1 MNKSIILFDMDGVLL
16 EQNGYH
22 TALIAAV
29 KRIGAALGMP
39 NAAITPAEIGRFE
52 AMSVT
57 NEWDSQSICTAL
69 MLIDLWKL
77 DGSIR
82 YSGVTPRTPIVTEDA
97 PDISAFLDRFTEIGD
112 NPGPRAYQILTK
124 ENPWLSADQREYLE
138 LILFHTRD
146 IYTSPLLPA
155 YQETVLGS
163 EVFQRHYGLTPQ
175 LNTVSYLLTHDT
187 RVMTDSKL
195 ADFQAWLAQPD
206 HKAGILTNR
215 PCKTPP
221 GYQGSPEAEI
231 GAQFVGLPGL
241 PLMGSGSLAW
251 FADTQLHVEDHLLFK
266 PHPLHALG
274 LLQLILGQSVED
286 SLRIAND
293 LLEGR
298 GNRADWE
305 ALDGARVT
313 VIEDTFKGLACGLAS
328 QKALAKIN
336 ISIHL
341 QLIGISNHP
350 QKRESLARYTTWIV
364 DDLNSISWDGI

>member
-1 MNKSIILFDMDGVLL
+1 MSKSIILFDMDGVLL
-16 EQNGYH
+16 KQVGYH

-39 NAAITPAEIGRFE
+39 NAVITPGEIGRFE

-57 NEWDSQSICTAL
+57 NEWDSQSICAAL

-82 YSGVTPRTPIVTEDA
+82 YDRITPRNPIVTEGA

-112 NPGPRAYQILTK
+112 DPGPRAYEILAG
-124 ENPWLSADQREYLE
+124 ENPWLDAAQREYLE
-138 LILFHTRD
+138 VILFNTRD
-146 IYTSPLLPA
+146 IYKSPLLPA

-163 EVFQRHYGLTPQ
+163 KVFQQHYGLTPR
-175 LNTVSYLLTHDT
+175 LNAESFLMTQDT

-195 ADFQAWLAQPD
+195 AELQDWLHMPEHQ
-206 HKAGILTNR
+206 AGILTNR

-221 GYQGSPEAEI
+221 GYLSSPEAEI
-231 GAQFVGLPGL
+231 GAQFVGLPDL
-241 PLMGSGSLAW
+241 PLMGSGTLAW
-251 FADTQLHVEDHLLFK
+251 FAETQLHVADHLLFK

-274 LLQLILGQSVED
+274 LLQLILGQTVED
-286 SLRIAND
+286 ALRISND
-293 LLEGR
+293 LLEGH
-298 GNRADWE
+298 GERAAWE

-328 QKALAKIN
+328 QKALAEID
-336 ISIHL
+336 IPIHL
-341 QLIGISNHP
+341 QLIGISKHP
-350 QKRESLARYTTWIV
+350 EKQATLARYTNWLV
-364 DDLNSISWDGI
+364 DDLNAISWDAI

>member
-1 MNKSIILFDMDGVLL
+1 MPQSIILFDMDGVLL
-16 EQNGYH
+16 EQGGYH

-69 MLIDLWKL
+69 MLIELWKL
-77 DGSIR
+77 DGTIR
-82 YSGVTPRTPIVTEDA
+82 YEGIAPHTPALTDAA
-97 PDISAFLDRFTEIGD
+97 PDISAFLDRYTEIGD
-112 NPGPRAYQILTK
+112 DPGPRAYEILSA
-124 ENPWLSADQREYLE
+124 ENPWLDAEQLDYLK
-138 LILFHTRD
+138 LLLFNTRD

-163 EVFQRHYGLTPQ
+163 DVFQQHYGLTPH
-175 LNTVSYLLTHDT
+175 LNAESYLLTQDT
-187 RVMTDSKL
+187 RVMTDEKL
-195 ADFQAWLAQPD
+195 ATLHDWLSQPD
-206 HKAGILTNR
+206 HSAGILTNR

-221 GYQGSPEAEI
+221 GYLGSPEAEI
-231 GAQFVGLPGL
+231 GAQFVGLPDL
-241 PLMGSGSLAW
+241 PLMGSGTLAW
-251 FADTQLHVEDHLLFK
+251 FAETQLHVADHLLFK

-274 LLQLILGQSVED
+274 LLQLIQGHSVED
-286 SLRIAND
+286 SLHIAND

-298 GNRADWE
+298 GDRSAWK

-328 QKALAKIN
+328 QKELAKID
-336 ISIHL
+336 IPIHL
-341 QLIGISNHP
+341 QLIGISKHP
-350 QKRESLARYTTWIV
+350 EKRQSLAKYTHWIV
-364 DDLNSISWDGI
+364 DNLNAISWDAL